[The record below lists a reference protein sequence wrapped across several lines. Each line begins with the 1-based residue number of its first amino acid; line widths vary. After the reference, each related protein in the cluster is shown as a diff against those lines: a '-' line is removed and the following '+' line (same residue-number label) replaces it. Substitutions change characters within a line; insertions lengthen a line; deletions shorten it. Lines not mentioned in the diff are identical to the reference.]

1 MQWIVFA
8 AASLVLTAISWKSLR
23 YRRSHGFYRY
33 FAWESILALLLLNV
47 NFWFVNPFAWNQIIS
62 WSLLVVSVIPLVLG
76 VHALRTHGNPTK
88 RREGDPALYD
98 FEKTT
103 TLVTDGIYQYIRHP
117 LYSSLLLL
125 AWGIYFKQFSQPG
138 FLLAV
143 AATGFLLL
151 TAKADESE
159 CIQFFGEPYVIYMQ
173 KTKMFIPFAL

>member
-8 AASLVLTAISWKSLR
+8 TASLVLTAISWKSLR
-23 YRRSHGFYRY
+23 NPRSHGFYRF
-33 FAWESILALLLLNV
+33 FAWECILALFLINV

-62 WSLLVVSVIPLVLG
+62 WSLLMVCLIPLAHG
-76 VHALRTHGNPTK
+76 VHALRARGNPSK
-88 RREGDPALYD
+88 RREGDMALYD

-103 TLVTDGIYQYIRHP
+103 TLVTDGIYKYIRHP

-125 AWGIYFKQFSQPG
+125 TWGIYFKEFSGPG

-159 CIQFFGEPYVIYMQ
+159 CIQFFGEPYVTYMQ
-173 KTKMFIPFAL
+173 TTKMFIPFAL